1 MNSTTV
7 NFNKIVNKAEP
18 TVRIGRHSKF
28 TGLGLKTA
36 GTLTW
41 PNIGGL
47 SFSALAMGSTAD
59 NIESDCFV
67 LVGIRCY
74 TSRVVGRLILKWI

>member
-18 TVRIGRHSKF
+18 TVRIGRHGKF

-36 GTLTW
+36 GALTW

-47 SFSALAMGSTAD
+47 VLSALAMGSTAD

-67 LVGIRCY
+67 FNRDPLLY
-74 TSRVVGRLILKWI
+74 